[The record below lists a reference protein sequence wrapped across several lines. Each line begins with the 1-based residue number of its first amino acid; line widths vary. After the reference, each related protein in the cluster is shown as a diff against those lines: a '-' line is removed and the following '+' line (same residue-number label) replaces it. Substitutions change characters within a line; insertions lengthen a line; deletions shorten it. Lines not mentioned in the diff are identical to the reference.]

1 MLQACSRIDQ
11 NEGLVTVASWLAER
25 RSWIQPKSPSGQLRM
40 LGNYEK

>member
-1 MLQACSRIDQ
+1 MLQACFGIDPD
-11 NEGLVTVASWLAER
+11 EGLVTVTSWLAER